1 MARCSST
8 STTTTRTATGRTEPV
23 TRLSFACEPLT
34 PELLGE
40 MLPLLDAHWR
50 EVGHFQDIPL
60 EVDEEAYLNAQ
71 ASGALRCFTARSGM
85 TVYGEPCQVLERG
98 PDSAI
103 VLVDGYRCSNV
114 VPAAELRGNG
124 LVGYAV
130 FFVRGNPHY
139 KSSRQAVQD
148 VLFLHKSARGNG
160 ARFVAWC
167 DHRLVEEGTEVVYHH
182 VKAAHDF
189 GVMLERQGYELVDKV
204 YAKRLTAPR
213 DRPTVREALD
223 EAFI

>member
-1 MARCSST
+1 M
-8 STTTTRTATGRTEPV
+8 
-23 TRLSFACEPLT
+23 RLSFACEALT
-34 PELLGE
+34 PELLAE
-40 MLPLLDAHWR
+40 MLPLLEAHWR

-60 EVDEEAYLNAQ
+60 EVDEEAYLNAE
-71 ASGALRCFTARSGM
+71 ASGTLRCFTARVGL
-85 TVYGEPCQVLERG
+85 G
-98 PDSAI
+98 A
-103 VLVDGYRCSNV
+103 
-114 VPAAELRGNG
+114 

-160 ARFVAWC
+160 AQFVAWC

-223 EAFI
+223 EAFT